1 MAEEVNRVQEDGG
14 REVMGAPKCVEAV
27 AKRTQQQA
35 RKTAAKAAAKRDNQ
49 VVRSCLQPALDAPAC
64 QAGILLALP
73 REVQARRQ
81 AKRLSFKLVD
91 DPVEFVSKVG
101 KLAKS
106 PTHNGHVVAAPAT
119 EDNDYAVCARI
130 AAVIMGAWYTDAS
143 SFIKYGRTC
152 GCQYKALVRQS
163 KFQLV
168 VSTAL
173 EK

>member
-1 MAEEVNRVQEDGG
+1 M
-14 REVMGAPKCVEAV
+14 
-27 AKRTQQQA
+27 
-35 RKTAAKAAAKRDNQ
+35 
-49 VVRSCLQPALDAPAC
+49 
-64 QAGILLALP
+64 ALP

-106 PTHNGHVVAAPAT
+106 PNHNGHVVVAPAT

-163 KFQLV
+163 KFQFA
-168 VSTAL
+168 VSIAL
-173 EK
+173 GKCYPSIMLLMRAIANVLAPLASCTPLWET